1 MTTASQPG
9 TTAPVAAGA
18 GGAEGGRDLSPLDFL
33 LGLMRDPQTPH
44 HLRIRVAHILAP
56 YLHPKLSSGG
66 TANDDPYGFVVDPAV
81 ARALRDDHLKLERT
95 YFEERKPLEARVAQ
109 IAQKL
114 KCPAGYTALEA
125 RRDHKRLQEL
135 RHKRSSPPYRLGKK
149 DDAEEA
155 HLTARIAAYDQSDQ
169 KRARSRISWLVRRAP
184 LEPAPPSQGDPESWR
199 SELEQ
204 LQKLYPDLPPD
215 PDEVPSLPPMPDPAI
230 DRSLKAIRRAREA
243 HEALSKK

>member
-1 MTTASQPG
+1 
-9 TTAPVAAGA
+9 
-18 GGAEGGRDLSPLDFL
+18 
-33 LGLMRDPQTPH
+33 MRDPQTPH
-44 HLRIRVAHILAP
+44 HLHIRVAHILAR
-56 YLHPKLSSGG
+56 YLHRKLSSGG
-66 TANDDPYGFVVDPAV
+66 TANDDLYGFVVDPAV

-135 RHKRSSPPYRLGKK
+135 RHKADSPPYRLGKK

-169 KRARSRISWLVRRAP
+169 KRAQVASQIGSFAGHRSNPHRRRKATQRAGEANLNSYRSSTLICP
-184 LEPAPPSQGDPESWR
+184 LIPMRCLFASHARPSNRPIIESYTTCARGTRGTLKEMTNQYLAR
-199 SELEQ
+199 S
-204 LQKLYPDLPPD
+204 
-215 PDEVPSLPPMPDPAI
+215 
-230 DRSLKAIRRAREA
+230 
-243 HEALSKK
+243 